1 MARQIRHGGG
11 LSYSIKSKPVAD
23 GALRPFAVAAC
34 HACGAGKEMRLTGP
48 AKNVEQ
54 IAQKFHSHGWEFDSF
69 NASRV
74 VCPDCIAR
82 RAVARRGD
90 SPKPT
95 PEPQTVER
103 ATVTLKPVA
112 SPPPSTSASL
122 ALPPNKTEL
131 TVEERARVR
140 DTLVGTFDEK
150 TGQYSEGWSDIRV
163 AEEVGGV
170 PPKLVADLRE
180 IAFGPLR
187 AVAEFEPLAGRLDQV
202 DARVEALLREVAS
215 LGEEQGRL
223 RQALAEASKRLGV
236 R

>member
-1 MARQIRHGGG
+1 MPLKGPTKN
-11 LSYSIKSKPVAD
+11 LD
-23 GALRPFAVAAC
+23 L
-34 HACGAGKEMRLTGP
+34 LT
-48 AKNVEQ
+48 
-54 IAQKFHSHGWEFDSF
+54 QKFRSHGWEFDPF
-69 NASRV
+69 NASRI
-74 VCPDCIAR
+74 VCPDCLAR
-82 RAVARRGD
+82 RAGPA
-90 SPKPT
+90 PPT
-95 PEPQTVER
+95 SEGPAVTV
-103 ATVTLKPVA
+103 KPVPVVVSVPGGA
-112 SPPPSTSASL
+112 PKSPPPAPL